1 MKIGIA
7 LSGGGMRGIA
17 HAGVLQALEE
27 KNISIDVIGGTSAGS
42 MIATLYALGYT
53 PKEILQLFQKYAK
66 KIAGRG
72 KFFFVPSILNSKDK
86 TGLRDGKDLE
96 EIYNHI
102 AKQKGI
108 ENISQIKMPLVIP
121 CVDIKDAKEYI
132 FTNYVPKGEYFHYI
146 SDISIGKAVR
156 ASSSFPAVF
165 NPCHMEEHAFMDGG
179 AVDNIPVKEVKKQG
193 ADTVIAVKFNAD
205 PINEKSTM
213 IDIIMKTIDIMGN
226 RIAEQE
232 LQYSDYILNIETEKM
247 GLLDTNRLESCFKEG
262 YDAVMNHWET
272 IQEIIKRNEKQEL

>member
-66 KIAGRG
+66 KITGKG
-72 KFFFVPSILNSKDK
+72 KFFVVP
-86 TGLRDGKDLE
+86 GLMNGKNKKGFRDGKELE
-96 EIYNHI
+96 EIYDYI

-108 ENISQIKMPLVIP
+108 ENINEIKMPLVIP
-121 CVDIKDAKEYI
+121 CVDIKDAKEYV

-146 SDISIGKAVR
+146 SDIKVGKAVR

-165 NPCHMEEHAFMDGG
+165 NPCTVKNHAFMDGG
-179 AVDNIPVKEVKKQG
+179 AVDNVPVKEVRKQG
-193 ADTVIAVKFNAD
+193 ADKVIAVKFDAD
-205 PINEKSTM
+205 SINEKSTM

-226 RIAEQE
+226 RIAEEE
-232 LQYSDYILNIETEKM
+232 LRYSDYILNIETEKM
-247 GLLDTNRLESCFKEG
+247 GLLDTDRLESCFEKG
-262 YDAVMNHWET
+262 YNAVMNHWEK
-272 IQEIIKRNEKQEL
+272 IQEITRRNEKEEL